1 MYELGIGQLTLSA
14 YHPQSQEA
22 LERFYQ
28 MVKSMIWTY
37 CFQEQKN
44 WDEGMP
50 LLLFAVREAVQASL
64 GFSAFELVF
73 GHTPRGLLR
82 LLKEAL

>member
-1 MYELGIGQLTLSA
+1 
-14 YHPQSQEA
+14 
-22 LERFYQ
+22 
-28 MVKSMIWTY
+28 
-37 CFQEQKN
+37 
-44 WDEGMP
+44 MP
-50 LLLFAVREAVQASL
+50 LLLFAVHEALQASL